1 MILPLKVLIVDDSNE
16 IRRML
21 RELLGRHGME
31 VREAA
36 DGDSALRLIRA
47 ESPDIVLLDVRM
59 PGMDGIE
66 TLRQAAKIDGH
77 AVFIMMTG
85 FSDVREAVE
94 AMMAGASNY
103 LLKPLDTRE
112 LLRLIGQGAT
122 GRQLSKG
129 RPGTSDDGPEPCW
142 PLTLLMGRSAQVGR
156 LEAEVHRVAPTNFSV
171 VITGPTGA
179 GKEVV
184 ARAIH
189 SQSQRT
195 SGPFLAVDCGAIPDT
210 LIESELFGHQK
221 GAFTGAD
228 RMQIGKFEAA
238 SGGTLFLDEISNLPI
253 AIQGKLLR
261 VLQEKKVYR
270 IGSNTGNNVDV
281 RIITA
286 TNEDLRALIAAR
298 RFREDL
304 FHRIGEYIIRVP
316 PLAERREDIIFLAK
330 RFLERT
336 NRELGKNICGLSE
349 GAIEVLLRYEW
360 PGNVREL
367 RNAIRRA
374 VLLSDEW
381 IDAEHLKLR
390 PAPNGDASMNV
401 EVPAVAAG
409 KLSLKDIVHCA
420 REKVEREVLAQ
431 TLRKTDGNKAKAAR
445 LLQVDYKTIHM
456 KLKLYGLDSE

>member
-1 MILPLKVLIVDDSNE
+1 MMALKVLIVDDSNDV
-16 IRRML
+16 RGML
-21 RELLGRHGME
+21 RKWLVRCGMD

-36 DGDSALRLIRA
+36 DGDSALRLIHV

-66 TLRQAAKIDGH
+66 TLRRARKIDGH

-103 LLKPLDTRE
+103 LLKPLDTQE
-112 LLRLIGQGAT
+112 LLRLIGQAASE
-122 GRQLSKG
+122 RQLAKSCSG
-129 RPGTSDDGPEPCW
+129 VQDDTPEPCW
-142 PLTLLMGRSAQVGR
+142 PLTLLMGRSGQVGR
-156 LEAEVHRVAPTNFSV
+156 LEAEVHRVAPTNFSI

-179 GKEVV
+179 GKEVI

-189 SQSQRT
+189 SQSQRH
-195 SGPFLAVDCGAIPDT
+195 SAPFLAVDCGAIPDT

-253 AIQGKLLR
+253 AVQGKLLR
-261 VLQEKKVYR
+261 VLQEKTVYR
-270 IGSNTGNNVDV
+270 IGSNISNKIDV

-316 PLAERREDIIFLAK
+316 PLLERRDDIIFLAK
-330 RFLERT
+330 RFLEHT
-336 NRELGKNICGLSE
+336 NRELGKNILGFSE
-349 GAIEVLLRYEW
+349 GAIEVLVSYEW

-367 RNAIRRA
+367 RNVIRRA

-381 IDAEHLKLR
+381 IDVEQLRLR
-390 PAPNGDASMNV
+390 PASNGDASTNI
-401 EVPAVAAG
+401 EVPAVPPG
-409 KLSLKDIVHCA
+409 ELSLRDIVHWT

-445 LLQVDYKTIHM
+445 LLQVDYKTIHT
-456 KLKLYGLDSE
+456 KLRYYGLDSD